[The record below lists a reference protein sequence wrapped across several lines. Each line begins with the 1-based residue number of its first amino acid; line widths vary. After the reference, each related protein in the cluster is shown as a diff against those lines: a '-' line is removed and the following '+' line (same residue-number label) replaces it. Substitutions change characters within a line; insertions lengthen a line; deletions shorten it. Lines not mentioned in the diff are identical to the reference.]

1 MTADF
6 RVEFT
11 QRSRA
16 DLQAAKLW
24 LTQPG
29 SGRRSHARYVAIL
42 NALIDLETSPHRW
55 PASEHVGFR
64 KRSIDGYRLIYSI
77 DGGRRTVVV
86 RRILGPGQD
95 QSIL

>member
-1 MTADF
+1 MSENY

-11 QRSRA
+11 TRSHK
-16 DLQAAKLW
+16 DLKSAKDW

-42 NALIDLETSPHRW
+42 EALDDLGTSPHRW
-55 PASEHVGFR
+55 PRSDHIGFR
-64 KRSIDGYRLIYSI
+64 KRSIEGYRVFYSI
-77 DGGRRTVVV
+77 DGNRKMVTV

-95 QSIL
+95 EAGL